1 MAAAHAGR
9 IAAAPLSAERG
20 GWRDFDRGRSLP
32 APLSADPPATL
43 SDEELLAAY
52 AAGDARAFGEL
63 YERHERPVYRYFLR
77 QGATA
82 ATADDLLQETWLAV
96 IRHAAQFEP
105 RARFTTWLYTVA
117 RSKLVDHWRGREPAV
132 PLADAANDAGAD
144 ADGDAWIAELPGA
157 DADRPDVQA
166 LSRAQARAFV
176 DAVEA
181 LPPPQREAFL
191 LQAEGGLTLEEIAA
205 VTQAGHETV
214 KSRLRYAMSKLRT
227 AMEAWQ

>member
-1 MAAAHAGR
+1 MTGAQAVSGAGR
-9 IAAAPLSAERG
+9 IAAPVRSQSSR
-20 GWRDFDRGRSLP
+20 RRVFDRDLPLP
-32 APLSADPPATL
+32 APSIAAL
-43 SDEELLAAY
+43 SDEDLLAAY

-77 QGATA
+77 QGAA
-82 ATADDLLQETWLAV
+82 PATADDLLQETWMAV

-117 RSKLVDHWRGREPAV
+117 RSKLVDHWRGRDGAML
-132 PLADAANDAGAD
+132 LADAANDD
-144 ADGDAWIAELPGA
+144 ADEEGPDWLAQVPGA
-157 DADRPDVQA
+157 ESDRPDVQA
-166 LSRAQARAFV
+166 LSRARARAFV
-176 DAVEA
+176 DAVET
-181 LPPPQREAFL
+181 LPPLQREAFL

-214 KSRLRYAMSKLRT
+214 KSRLRYAMGKLRM